1 MTNNDVMRRMRYI
14 FELSDTNMI
23 DIFAQAAVEANREQI
38 SQWLKKDDDSD
49 FVRCKD
55 IDLAAFL
62 NGFICLKRGKKEGVE
77 IDNEMRL
84 NNNAILK
91 KIKIALNLQGDDVEK
106 LLKLAG
112 LPLSKHEITA
122 FFRKVGHKNYRDCKD
137 QVLRNFLQGV
147 QMQTRPKEPV
157 FSWDDVEPA
166 AKES

>member
-1 MTNNDVMRRMRYI
+1 MTNNDVMRRMRYT
-14 FELSDTNMI
+14 FELSDSKMI
-23 DIFAQAAVEANREQI
+23 DIFAQATVEVNREQI

-77 IDNEMRL
+77 IVNEMRL

-91 KIKIALNLQGDDVEK
+91 KIKIALSLQGDDVEN

-112 LPLSKHEITA
+112 FPLSKHEITA
-122 FFRKVGHKNYRDCKD
+122 FFRKAGHKNYRDCKD
-137 QVLRNFLQGV
+137 QVLRYFLQGV
-147 QMQTRPKEPV
+147 QLQTRPKEPV
-157 FSWDDVEPA
+157 FNWDNVESA
-166 AKES
+166 AEKS